1 MHLFLLT
8 TTKLYNFA
16 LPQEVF
22 GNYNFA
28 LDDDDSDDNIINIEA
43 KDKKWY
49 LYSTKKV
56 MILDNNN
63 PVESVALEH
72 NKMYNL
78 RTSDNI
84 YIIYIRD
91 DSLNNCYYYQ
101 FEKLNM
107 LIGNR
112 QDSNIKISQ
121 VFNIEANLKIFSD
134 DNNRIFIEPNG
145 ALCYINENIATN
157 TTTPLIAGDKIWAYG
172 LEIIILNNRL
182 VINSPYTEDS
192 SINQ

>member
-84 YIIYIRD
+84 YLATDPDREDIYYLYKR
-91 DSLNNCYYYQ
+91 
-101 FEKLNM
+101 
-107 LIGNR
+107 
-112 QDSNIKISQ
+112 
-121 VFNIEANLKIFSD
+121 
-134 DNNRIFIEPNG
+134 
-145 ALCYINENIATN
+145 
-157 TTTPLIAGDKIWAYG
+157 
-172 LEIIILNNRL
+172 
-182 VINSPYTEDS
+182 
-192 SINQ
+192 